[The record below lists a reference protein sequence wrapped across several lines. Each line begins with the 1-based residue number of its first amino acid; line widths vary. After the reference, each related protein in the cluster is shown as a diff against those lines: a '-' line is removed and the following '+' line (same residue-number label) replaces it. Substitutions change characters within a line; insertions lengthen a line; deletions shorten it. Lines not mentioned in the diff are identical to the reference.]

1 MKKFDCCVWDFN
13 GTILDDVETGMR
25 SVNKMLS
32 DRGLPILNSKEDYYA
47 HFRFPIIEYYRSL
60 GFDFESEPY
69 EVLAP
74 IWVEQYLINVK
85 NAPMCEGV
93 CEALTRF
100 KNEGIRQVVISA
112 TEIDM
117 LRGQLGDLGIL
128 EFFDEIRGLDNIH
141 AASKVELAKAWRAEH
156 KNEKLVFIGDTTHDW
171 ETAKAIDAECYLI
184 EGGHQSRETL
194 ESTGAKIFSNLNDAC
209 NDIIK

>member
-93 CEALTRF
+93 FETLTRL
-100 KNEGIRQVVISA
+100 KNAGVRQVIISV
-112 TEIDM
+112 TEINM
-117 LRGQLGDLGIL
+117 LRGQLEDLGIL

-209 NDIIK
+209 NDILK

>member
-93 CEALTRF
+93 FETLTRL
-100 KNEGIRQVVISA
+100 KNAGVRQVIISA
-112 TEIDM
+112 TEINM
-117 LRGQLGDLGIL
+117 LRGQLEDLGIL

-209 NDIIK
+209 NDILK

>member
-13 GTILDDVETGMR
+13 GTILDDVETGMK

-32 DRGLPILNSKEDYYA
+32 DRGLPVLKGREDYYA

-60 GFDFESEPY
+60 GFDFETEPY

-85 NAPMCEGV
+85 DAPMCKGV

-117 LRGQLGDLGIL
+117 LRGQLEELGIL
-128 EFFDEIRGLDNIH
+128 RFFDEIRGLDNIH
-141 AASKVELAKAWRAEH
+141 AASKVELARAWRSEH

-171 ETAKAIDAECYLI
+171 ETAKAIDAECYLV

-194 ESTGAKIFSNLNDAC
+194 ESTDARIFSSLADAC
-209 NDIIK
+209 DDILK